1 VTQPGEDW
9 DVQYRR
15 VGNAGLKVSAVG
27 LGANNFGGRTDEEQ
41 SIRVIHRSLDLGVT
55 TIDTSNS
62 YSRGRSEEIIGRALK
77 GRRQEA
83 EIMTKVRSPMG
94 EGPHDKGLSRKHI
107 VAACEDSLR
116 RLQTDYIDLYQMHA
130 WDPEAP
136 LEESLHAMDDLVRD
150 GKVRYVGCSNSAAW
164 QLTWSLWIADRR
176 GFAPLVSV
184 QPHYNMFE
192 RAVEAELLPACAAF
206 GIGVIPYFPLA
217 SGLLTGKYRAGAP
230 VPEGTRFHASERLQQ
245 QLTRERLDKVE
256 QLRRIAEAHGKTV
269 GQLAIAW
276 LLAQPQVCTVIAGAT
291 RPEQVEENA
300 GAADWDLDR
309 GTLEEIATILN

>member
-1 VTQPGEDW
+1 ME
-9 DVQYRR
+9 YRR

-27 LGANNFGGRTDEEQ
+27 LGTNNFGGRTDEEQ
-41 SIRVIHRSLDLGVT
+41 STRVIHRALEVGVT
-55 TIDTSNS
+55 TLDTADS
-62 YSRGRSEEIIGRALK
+62 YSQGRSEAIIGRALK

-83 EIMTKVRSPMG
+83 EILTKVRSPMG
-94 EGPHDKGLSRKHI
+94 EGPHEKGLSRKHI

-116 RLQTDYIDLYQMHA
+116 RLQTDYIDIYQMHA

-136 LEESLHAMDDLVRD
+136 LEESLRALDDLVRD
-150 GKVRYVGCSNSAAW
+150 GKVLYIGCSNFSAW
-164 QLTWSLWIADRR
+164 QLTWALWTADRR
-176 GFAPLVSV
+176 DYAPVVSV

-192 RAVEAELLPACAAF
+192 RSVEAELLPACRAF

-217 SGLLTGKYRAGAP
+217 SGLLTGKYQAGAP
-230 VPEGTRFHASERLQQ
+230 VPEGTRFHGSERLQQ
-245 QLTRERLDKVE
+245 QLTAARLDKVE
-256 QLRRIAEAHGKTV
+256 HLKRIAESHGKTV

-300 GAADWDLDR
+300 GAVGWDLDS
-309 GTLEEIATILN
+309 GTLEEIAAILG